1 MRPGGKKIVSL
12 LLVFLTVW
20 LGLRYLLPLISPF
33 LLGAGLALAAEPMVS
48 FLTRRARVPRPVS
61 AGIGVSMAF
70 CFLAMLLL
78 LICAFV
84 VRELG
89 ALAGVIPDLEDT
101 AKSGIARLQSWL
113 LELASYTPQ
122 SVQPLL
128 NENVSSLFSDG
139 AALLDKA
146 LRYVLGLAGN
156 LLSHVPDSALS
167 LGTTVIAG
175 VMISAKLPKIKAWLS
190 RRLPKEKLRP
200 LLEAGKRMKNAIA
213 GWLLAQCKLMGL
225 TFAILSLG
233 FLLLRVPYAL
243 LWALGVSVVDAFP
256 VLGTG
261 TVLLP
266 WALVCFLQNDG
277 ARAIGLLGIYAVIS
291 LTRSALE
298 PKLVGHHLGLD
309 PLVTLMALYAGY
321 KLWGIGGMI
330 LAPLLAV
337 TAIQIVPDRKKGEE
351 W

>member
-1 MRPGGKKIVSL
+1 MHPGAKKTVSL
-12 LLVFLTVW
+12 LVVFLTVW

-33 LLGAGLALAAEPMVS
+33 LLGTALALAAEPMVS
-48 FLTRRARVPRPVS
+48 FLCKHARVPRPVS

-70 CFLAMLLL
+70 CALAMLLL
-78 LICAFV
+78 LICAFI

-89 ALAGVIPDLEDT
+89 ALAGIIPDLEST
-101 AKSGIARLQSWL
+101 ARSGISLLQSWL
-113 LELASYTPQ
+113 LELASHTPQ
-122 SVQPLL
+122 SIRPLL

-139 AALLDKA
+139 AALLDKVI
-146 LRYVLGLAGN
+146 RYVLGLAGN
-156 LLSHVPDSALS
+156 LLSHIPDSALS
-167 LGTTVIAG
+167 LGTAVIAG
-175 VMISAKLPKIKAWLS
+175 FMISAKLPKIKAWLS
-190 RRLPKEKLRP
+190 RRIPREKLRP
-200 LLEAGKRMKNAIA
+200 ILAAGKRMKNAIA

-225 TFAILSLG
+225 TFAVLSLG
-233 FLLLRVPYAL
+233 FLLLRIPYAL
-243 LWALGVSVVDAFP
+243 LWALAVSVVDAFP

-261 TVLLP
+261 TVLIP

-277 ARAIGLLGIYAVIS
+277 ARAIGLTGIYVVIS

-337 TAIQIVPDRKKGEE
+337 TATQIVPERNKGEDL
-351 W
+351 